1 MNCTHLI
8 HDDSPVD
15 GVGDDALDE
24 RYTVLEFQNADLL
37 KQKKLILVFSV
48 LVLSL
53 FRRRAL
59 KSFTIF
65 Q

>member
-37 KQKKLILVFSV
+37 KPKKINSRFLRSRFVSI
-48 LVLSL
+48 
-53 FRRRAL
+53 
-59 KSFTIF
+59 
-65 Q
+65 